1 MRRRGSPIEDS
12 DFAELQRL
20 LGTRASIRSVERLTQ
35 PVTFGVWHPVVLLPE
50 TLVDSPDSLR
60 RAVVAHELF
69 HVQRRDWL
77 WVMSEEVLRT
87 IMWFH
92 PAVWFATSRIQL
104 AREEV
109 VDELTVLATG
119 NRRSYIEALLAFA
132 DAGPVRPA
140 PAFARHAHLFTR
152 ILGLSKEKVMSP
164 SRIVLSGG
172 LVVAA
177 VATGAWAAS
186 TAFPVVAAAPA
197 AQLPVPHDLT
207 LRVEPAAAAANAY
220 VERAAPPVVARA
232 VAAAPAQGAR
242 RGGAPRPG
250 PAAAAAVPAMQT
262 KPITP
267 ENPIP
272 RRLSSVPIAYPAELR
287 GSGYRGSVLV
297 RVTLDASGAVAGVDR
312 VSSEAVGDSTVAERS
327 SAITSL
333 FEATTAG
340 VRQWR
345 YQPPADPPIA
355 FFVQVA
361 FDGERDGMSTQSQT
375 AIAAPRL
382 DQSRRV
388 ERAQLDGVKERV
400 QALSEQRARLL
411 QQYNEQH
418 PRVVELDKQIADM
431 QREFESRQRLL
442 DMEREFERAKQ
453 IQAAGGRAPVR
464 VGGNLRAPQK
474 VKDVRPAYPSIA
486 QSARVQGVVILE
498 VIIDEQGLVSN
509 ARILRSIPLLD
520 QAALDAVRQWEFTP
534 TRLNGDLVPV
544 IMTITVQFTL
554 TEGTASQ
561 P

>member
-1 MRRRGSPIEDS
+1 
-12 DFAELQRL
+12 
-20 LGTRASIRSVERLTQ
+20 
-35 PVTFGVWHPVVLLPE
+35 
-50 TLVDSPDSLR
+50 
-60 RAVVAHELF
+60 
-69 HVQRRDWL
+69 
-77 WVMSEEVLRT
+77 
-87 IMWFH
+87 
-92 PAVWFATSRIQL
+92 
-104 AREEV
+104 
-109 VDELTVLATG
+109 
-119 NRRSYIEALLAFA
+119 
-132 DAGPVRPA
+132 
-140 PAFARHAHLFTR
+140 
-152 ILGLSKEKVMSP
+152 
-164 SRIVLSGG
+164 
-172 LVVAA
+172 
-177 VATGAWAAS
+177 
-186 TAFPVVAAAPA
+186 
-197 AQLPVPHDLT
+197 
-207 LRVEPAAAAANAY
+207 
-220 VERAAPPVVARA
+220 
-232 VAAAPAQGAR
+232 
-242 RGGAPRPG
+242 
-250 PAAAAAVPAMQT
+250 
-262 KPITP
+262 
-267 ENPIP
+267 
-272 RRLSSVPIAYPAELR
+272 
-287 GSGYRGSVLV
+287 
-297 RVTLDASGAVAGVDR
+297 
-312 VSSEAVGDSTVAERS
+312 
-327 SAITSL
+327 
-333 FEATTAG
+333 
-340 VRQWR
+340 
-345 YQPPADPPIA
+345 
-355 FFVQVA
+355 
-361 FDGERDGMSTQSQT
+361 MSTQSQT